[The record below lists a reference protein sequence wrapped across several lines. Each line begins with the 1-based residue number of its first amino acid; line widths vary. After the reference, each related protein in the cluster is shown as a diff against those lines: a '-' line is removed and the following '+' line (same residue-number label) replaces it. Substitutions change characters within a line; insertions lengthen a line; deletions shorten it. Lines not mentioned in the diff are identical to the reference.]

1 MASLGQKVMGAAAGA
16 ALLCA
21 ATAGTGLWVAI
32 SLDSALTRSEAS
44 AKILRLHMHADM
56 MHDALRADVMG
67 GIMSSDPA
75 LGVDLKAVR
84 ADLAEH
90 TQAFKDD
97 IASSGQLAQDPSVK
111 AALAEVEAPLATY
124 IASAG
129 EIVGSA
135 DSDIPGARA
144 KLPGFAQQFS
154 TLEGKMEEASTK
166 IEAAAVR
173 DSKAA
178 KSMSL
183 LGQVVMGALLVAA
196 GLFAV
201 ALMVAAKRGLVAPLV
216 AITHALRRLSAGDL
230 SVVLP
235 KKTSQDEIGQMT
247 DALQTFHDTV
257 EARRKELEA
266 ADVRDALEIE
276 RAEAE
281 QRRNEA
287 EATQKAVVESLAEA
301 LQHMSRG
308 DLSHRLERPFPAGY
322 EKLRVDFNIAVE
334 KLSGVIAASLGAV
347 TAIHG
352 GTAEITAAADDLSG
366 RTERQAA
373 SLEEAVAALDEITS
387 TVRLTAEGASRARKV
402 VERARTAADASGS
415 IVSQAVEAMGAIEKS
430 SEQIGQIIGV
440 IDEIAFQ
447 TNLLAL
453 NAGVEAARA
462 GEAGRGFA
470 VVASEVRA
478 LAQRSA
484 EAAKE
489 IKGLISASTK
499 QVEQGV
505 DLVGQMG
512 KALGRIMV
520 EVTEINTVV
529 SEIAAGAKEQSVGLQ
544 EINTGVSQMDQATQQ
559 NAAVVEETTAAS
571 HGLAREIEKLLE
583 LVGRFETGQD
593 LAAELTRREARTT
606 ATHGKT
612 RPALKTVSTR
622 GAPAAVRK
630 LEAIANEQGW
640 EEF

>member
-21 ATAGTGLWVAI
+21 ATAGTGLWVAA
-32 SLDSALTRSEAS
+32 SLDSALMRSDVS
-44 AKILRLHMHADM
+44 ARILRLHMHADM

-67 GIMSSDPA
+67 GLMSSDPA
-75 LGVDLKAVR
+75 LGVDLKSVR

-90 TQAFKDD
+90 TKAFKAD
-97 IASSGQLAQDPSVK
+97 IASSNQLAEDPAVK
-111 AALAEVEAPLATY
+111 AALGEVETPLAAY
-124 IASAG
+124 IAAAG
-129 EIVGSA
+129 DIVAKA
-135 DSDIPGARA
+135 DADPAGARA
-144 KLPGFAQQFS
+144 GLPDFARQFS
-154 TLEGKMEEASTK
+154 ALETKMEEASTK
-166 IEAAAVR
+166 IEAADDR
-173 DSKAA
+173 DSQAA

-183 LGQVVMGALLVAA
+183 LGQIVMGALLLVAA
-196 GLFAV
+196 AFAV
-201 ALMVAAKRGLVAPLV
+201 VLMVAAQKGLVAPLV
-216 AITHALRRLSAGDL
+216 QITNALRRLSAGDL

-235 KKTSQDEIGQMT
+235 KKRSEDEIGQMT

-281 QRRNEA
+281 QRRDEA
-287 EATQKAVVESLAEA
+287 EATQKAVVESLAAA
-301 LQHMSRG
+301 LKHMSEG

-322 EKLRVDFNIAVE
+322 EKLRVDFNVAVE

-415 IVSQAVEAMGAIEKS
+415 IVTQAVEAMGAIEKS
-430 SEQIGQIIGV
+430 SAQIGQIIGV

-484 EAAKE
+484 EAARE
-489 IKGLISASTK
+489 IKTLISASTAE
-499 QVEQGV
+499 VGQGV
-505 DLVGQMG
+505 EYVGKAGEALRAIADEVDQIDGLVGEMAASTQEQARG
-512 KALGRIMV
+512 LA
-520 EVTEINTVV
+520 EVNTTM
-529 SEIAAGAKEQSVGLQ
+529 
-544 EINTGVSQMDQATQQ
+544 NQMDQVTQR
-559 NAAVVEETTAAS
+559 NAAMVEETTAAS
-571 HGLAREIEKLLE
+571 HALAQEATRLAQRMGE
-583 LVGRFETGQD
+583 LRIASDNGQRR
-593 LAAELTRREARTT
+593 AA
-606 ATHGKT
+606 
-612 RPALKTVSTR
+612 
-622 GAPAAVRK
+622 
-630 LEAIANEQGW
+630 
-640 EEF
+640 

>member
-21 ATAGTGLWVAI
+21 ATAGTGLWVAM

-90 TQAFKDD
+90 TEAFKDD
-97 IASSGQLAQDPSVK
+97 IASSGKLAEDPSVK

-124 IASAG
+124 IAAAG

-135 DSDIPGARA
+135 DTDIAGARA

-154 TLEGKMEEASTK
+154 ALEGKMEEASTK
-166 IEAAAVR
+166 IEAAAVH
-173 DSKAA
+173 DSQAA

-183 LGQVVMGALLVAA
+183 LGQVVMGALLLAA

-266 ADVRDALEIE
+266 ADVRDTLEIE
-276 RAEAE
+276 RAESE
-281 QRRNEA
+281 KRRDEA
-287 EATQKAVVESLAEA
+287 EATQKAVVESLARA
-301 LQHMSRG
+301 LKHMSEG
-308 DLSHRLERPFPAGY
+308 DLSHRITQTFPAGY
-322 EKLRVDFNIAVE
+322 EKLRVDFNVAVE

-402 VERARTAADASGS
+402 VERARSAADASGS

-430 SEQIGQIIGV
+430 STQIGNIIVV

-470 VVASEVRA
+470 VVAQEVRA

-484 EAAKE
+484 DAAKE
-489 IKGLISASTK
+489 IKTLISASTAE
-499 QVEQGV
+499 VGQGV
-505 DLVGQMG
+505 EYVGKAGEALRAIASEVDQIDGLVGEMAASTQEQARG
-512 KALGRIMV
+512 LA
-520 EVTEINTVV
+520 EVNTTM
-529 SEIAAGAKEQSVGLQ
+529 
-544 EINTGVSQMDQATQQ
+544 NQMDQVTQR
-559 NAAVVEETTAAS
+559 NAAMVEETTAAS
-571 HGLAREIEKLLE
+571 HALAQEATRLAQRMGE
-583 LVGRFETGQD
+583 LRIAGEGQQRK
-593 LAAELTRREARTT
+593 AA
-606 ATHGKT
+606 
-612 RPALKTVSTR
+612 
-622 GAPAAVRK
+622 
-630 LEAIANEQGW
+630 
-640 EEF
+640 

>member
-32 SLDSALTRSEAS
+32 NLDSALTRSEAS
-44 AKILRLHMHADM
+44 ARILRLHMHADM

-75 LGVDLKAVR
+75 LGVDLKTVR

-90 TQAFKDD
+90 VQAFKED
-97 IASSGQLAQDPSVK
+97 IASSGKLASDPAVK
-111 AALAEVEAPLATY
+111 AALTEVETPLTAY
-124 IASAG
+124 IASASD
-129 EIVGSA
+129 IVASA
-135 DSDIPGARA
+135 DTDAAGARG
-144 KLPGFAQQFS
+144 KLPDFAKQFS
-154 TLEGKMEEASTK
+154 ALEDKMEGASTK
-166 IEAAAVR
+166 IEAAATR
-173 DSKAA
+173 DAEAA
-178 KSMSL
+178 QSL
-183 LGQVVMGALLVAA
+183 GFLGQAVMGALLLTAA
-196 GLFAV
+196 AFA
-201 ALMVAAKRGLVAPLV
+201 ALLMLAAKRGLVAPLV

-235 KKTSQDEIGQMT
+235 KKISNDEIGQMT

-266 ADVRDALEIE
+266 ADVRDTLEIE
-276 RAEAE
+276 RREAE
-281 QRRNEA
+281 KRRDEA
-287 EATQKAVVESLAEA
+287 EVTQRAVVESLAKA
-301 LQHMSRG
+301 LKHMSEG
-308 DLSHRLERPFPAGY
+308 DLSHRITHAFPAGY

-402 VERARTAADASGS
+402 VERARSAADASGS

-430 SEQIGQIIGV
+430 SSQIGQIIGV

-470 VVASEVRA
+470 VVAQEVRA

-484 EAAKE
+484 DAAKE
-489 IKGLISASTK
+489 IKTLISASTAE
-499 QVEQGV
+499 VGQGV
-505 DLVGQMG
+505 EYVGKAGEALRAIASEVDQIDGLVGEMAASTQEQARG
-512 KALGRIMV
+512 LA
-520 EVTEINTVV
+520 EVNTTM
-529 SEIAAGAKEQSVGLQ
+529 
-544 EINTGVSQMDQATQQ
+544 NQMDQVTQR
-559 NAAVVEETTAAS
+559 NAAMVEETTAAS
-571 HGLAREIEKLLE
+571 HALAQEATRLAQRMGE
-583 LVGRFETGQD
+583 LRIGGEAQRR
-593 LAAELTRREARTT
+593 AA
-606 ATHGKT
+606 
-612 RPALKTVSTR
+612 
-622 GAPAAVRK
+622 
-630 LEAIANEQGW
+630 
-640 EEF
+640 

>member
-21 ATAGTGLWVAI
+21 ATAGTGLWVAM
-32 SLDSALTRSEAS
+32 SLDSALTRSETS

-90 TQAFKDD
+90 TQAFKTD
-97 IASSGQLAQDPSVK
+97 IATSNQLAEDPAVK
-111 AALAEVEAPLATY
+111 AALADVEAPLATY

-129 EIVGSA
+129 DIVGSA
-135 DSDIPGARA
+135 DTDAAGARA
-144 KLPGFAQQFS
+144 KLPGFATQFS
-154 TLEGKMEEASTK
+154 ALEGKMEEASTK
-166 IEAAAVR
+166 IEAAATR
-173 DSKAA
+173 DAKAA

-183 LGQVVMGALLVAA
+183 LGQVVMGALLLVAA
-196 GLFAV
+196 AFAAV
-201 ALMVAAKRGLVAPLV
+201 LMIAAQKGLVAPLV
-216 AITHALRRLSAGDL
+216 QITSALRRLSAGDL

-235 KKTSQDEIGQMT
+235 KTRSKDEIGQMT

-276 RAEAE
+276 RAQAE
-281 QRRNEA
+281 QRRDEA
-287 EATQKAVVESLAEA
+287 EATQKAVVESLAAA
-301 LQHMSRG
+301 LKAMSEG
-308 DLSHRLERPFPAGY
+308 DLTQRLERPFPAGY
-322 EKLRVDFNIAVE
+322 EKLRLDFNVAVE

-415 IVSQAVEAMGAIEKS
+415 IVTQAVEAMGAIEKS
-430 SEQIGQIIGV
+430 SAQIGQIIGV

-470 VVASEVRA
+470 VVAQEVRA

-484 EAAKE
+484 DAARE
-489 IKGLISASTK
+489 IKTLISASTAE
-499 QVEQGV
+499 VGQGV
-505 DLVGQMG
+505 QYVGKAGEALRAIADEVDQIDSLVGEMAASTQEQARG
-512 KALGRIMV
+512 LA
-520 EVTEINTVV
+520 EVNTTM
-529 SEIAAGAKEQSVGLQ
+529 
-544 EINTGVSQMDQATQQ
+544 NQMDQVTQR
-559 NAAVVEETTAAS
+559 NAAMVEETTAAS
-571 HGLAREIEKLLE
+571 HALAQEATRLAQRMGE
-583 LVGRFETGQD
+583 LRIAGEAGQRR
-593 LAAELTRREARTT
+593 AA
-606 ATHGKT
+606 
-612 RPALKTVSTR
+612 
-622 GAPAAVRK
+622 
-630 LEAIANEQGW
+630 
-640 EEF
+640 

>member
-21 ATAGTGLWVAI
+21 ATAGTGLWVAM

-90 TQAFKDD
+90 TEAFKTD
-97 IASSGQLAQDPSVK
+97 IAESAKLAQDPAVK
-111 AALAEVEAPLATY
+111 AALSEVEAPLAAY
-124 IASAG
+124 IAAAG

-135 DSDIPGARA
+135 DTDIPGARA

-154 TLEGKMEEASTK
+154 VLEGKMEEASTK

-201 ALMVAAKRGLVAPLV
+201 ALMVAAKRGLVSPLV

-235 KKTSQDEIGQMT
+235 KKTSNDEIGQMT

-276 RAEAE
+276 RQQAE

-322 EKLRVDFNIAVE
+322 EKLRVDFNVAVE
-334 KLSGVIAASLGAV
+334 KLSSVIAASLGAV

-470 VVASEVRA
+470 VVAQEVRA

-489 IKGLISASTK
+489 IKTLISASTAE
-499 QVEQGV
+499 VGQGV
-505 DLVGQMG
+505 EYVGKAGEALRAIADEVDQIDGLVGEMAASTQEQARG
-512 KALGRIMV
+512 LA
-520 EVTEINTVV
+520 EVNTTM
-529 SEIAAGAKEQSVGLQ
+529 
-544 EINTGVSQMDQATQQ
+544 NQMDQVTQR
-559 NAAVVEETTAAS
+559 NAAMVEETTAAS
-571 HGLAREIEKLLE
+571 HALAQEATRLAQRMGE
-583 LVGRFETGQD
+583 LRIAQDGGQRR
-593 LAAELTRREARTT
+593 AA
-606 ATHGKT
+606 
-612 RPALKTVSTR
+612 
-622 GAPAAVRK
+622 
-630 LEAIANEQGW
+630 
-640 EEF
+640 